1 MNIEQTIRDHQADT
15 SSVSIALDRIERAL
29 KSLDP
34 GLRPEVL
41 AERQREA
48 FDAQRELLNPSW
60 AGLKA
65 REPELQRARAA
76 LNDPE
81 RALLVAAVEKAEQL
95 TPGDQILAGQLGSLS
110 PAEIESMIQL
120 LSARPTLLLVLRG
133 VIDQGDLDGPGKAA
147 LRQKVVEAG
156 RAFIPWPQI
165 RALATAEL
173 QGLQVQTRRAELEGR
188 PGMPVDKLTQGRRQV
203 ELEALLA

>member
-1 MNIEQTIRDHQADT
+1 MNIAEIIRDHSADT
-15 SSVSIALDRIERAL
+15 QTATIALDRIERLLAAI
-29 KSLDP
+29 DP
-34 GLRPEVL
+34 GLRQDVL
-41 AERQREA
+41 TERKRAA
-48 FDAQRELLNPSW
+48 FDQHRELLDPAW
-60 AGLKA
+60 GALRT
-65 REPELQRARAA
+65 REPELQRARVA

-81 RALLVAAVEKAEQL
+81 KALLVAAVEKAEQL

-133 VIDQGDLDGPGKAA
+133 AIDQADLDGPGKAA

-156 RAFIPWPQI
+156 RAFIPQPQI
-165 RALATAEL
+165 RALAAAEL
-173 QGLQVQTRRAELEGR
+173 AGLQVQTRRAALEGR

-203 ELEALLA
+203 ELEAILA